1 MAVVTLS
8 EVDSPDPRRNADGAV
23 VLDLWC
29 DLACP
34 DCADALELL
43 DELRERFG
51 DGLSVRL
58 RHFPLTNHVWAVAA
72 AQCQC
77 AAAAQGQGE
86 AFTALALANIADIEG
101 PADYVDLAEH
111 LGLDEE
117 AVAESLF
124 EGTYAALV
132 RADHDAGRDLGVR
145 ATPTFVVDGLLV
157 DASSTLDGARAALV
171 TRIDRVLA

>member
-1 MAVVTLS
+1 MAVVKLL
-8 EVDSPDPRRNADGAV
+8 EVDSPSPRRDDDGSV

-34 DCADALELL
+34 DCADSLELL

-51 DGLSVRL
+51 DGLVVRL

-86 AFTALALANIADIEG
+86 AFTALALATIADIEG

-117 AVAESLF
+117 AVAEALF
-124 EGTYAALV
+124 EGTYANEV
-132 RADHDAGRDLGVR
+132 RDDHDAGRELGVR
-145 ATPTFVVDGLLV
+145 GTPTFVVDGLLV
-157 DASSTLDGARAALV
+157 DAGDTLDGAREALV
-171 TRIDRVLA
+171 TRIERALA

>member
-1 MAVVTLS
+1 MAVVKLL
-8 EVDSPDPRRNADGAV
+8 EVDSPFPRRTDDGAV
-23 VLDLWC
+23 LLDLWC

-34 DCADALELL
+34 DCADSLELL

-51 DGLSVRL
+51 DGLVVRL

-86 AFTALALANIADIEG
+86 AFTALALATIAEIEG

-117 AVAESLF
+117 AVAEALF
-124 EGTYAALV
+124 EGTYADPV
-132 RADHDAGRDLGVR
+132 RDDHDAGRDLGVR
-145 ATPTFVVDGLLV
+145 GTPTFVVDGLLV
-157 DASSTLDGARAALV
+157 DASDTLDGARDALI
-171 TRIDRVLA
+171 TRIERALG